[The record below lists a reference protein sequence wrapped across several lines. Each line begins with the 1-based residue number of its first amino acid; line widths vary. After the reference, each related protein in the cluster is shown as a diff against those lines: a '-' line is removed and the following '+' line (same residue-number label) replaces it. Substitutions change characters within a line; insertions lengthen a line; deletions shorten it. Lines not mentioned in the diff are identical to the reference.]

1 MACRTWWDRQR
12 RGEVGLGYR
21 RNPPPSPSQAPRAT
35 IRTPIGFAL
44 RWRATSWKERS
55 QPVVARLPVGWFTG
69 ENLPMLR
76 ELARHIDFAN
86 WLAADIEQARAS
98 PTCSRFCARMVT
110 RPNGSAI

>member
-1 MACRTWWDRQR
+1 
-12 RGEVGLGYR
+12 
-21 RNPPPSPSQAPRAT
+21 
-35 IRTPIGFAL
+35 
-44 RWRATSWKERS
+44 
-55 QPVVARLPVGWFTG
+55 
-69 ENLPMLR
+69 LPMLR